1 MQNKYY
7 AVLDTNVMVSALLG
21 ASHMSNPTKVL
32 KAVTEGNL
40 VPLYNQEII
49 DEYREVLSRKKF
61 PFSSNLIESVLK
73 VIVTNGL
80 YLDRTTAIDEVF
92 PDPKDIVFY
101 EVSLSKEGSFLVT
114 GNLKHFPQKSFVI
127 TPADMVKLLE
137 ER

>member
-61 PFSSNLIESVLK
+61 PFSSDLIESVLK

-80 YLDRTTAIDEVF
+80 YGL
-92 PDPKDIVFY
+92 
-101 EVSLSKEGSFLVT
+101 SLL
-114 GNLKHFPQKSFVI
+114 
-127 TPADMVKLLE
+127 
-137 ER
+137 

>member
-21 ASHMSNPTKVL
+21 ASHMSNPTKVM

-61 PFSSNLIESVLK
+61 PFSSDLIESVLK

-114 GNLKHFPQKSFVI
+114 GNLKHFPEKSFVV
-127 TPADMVKLLE
+127 TPAEMIEIINKN
-137 ER
+137 